1 MSAAR
6 HPMGDHPMAHSCLSP
21 RTVAR
26 RGGLL
31 PACLAAAL
39 LVASAPGEA
48 RADPQAAR
56 PDEVAQPTLAADLPG
71 LLAPNKIGDADV
83 QRRIDAGVKY
93 LKSIQSR
100 NGRIGTKGRV
110 FNMTYPVG
118 QTALALLAMLEAGVP
133 MTDPSARRAL
143 SYAFETPADHTYE
156 VALQAMVLAKLPKD
170 KRGRSHRRSMEQ
182 VLKRLVD
189 WQADDGMWS
198 YWLVNPRNVPG
209 IERGGRGI
217 TVGRNWRDRYES
229 GDNSNTQFAV
239 LALWE
244 LGKRGVEIPEPALR
258 RAADHFL
265 KTQSVANGWYYVKCY
280 KDYGLPSQSP
290 TMTATGLA
298 SLYILRDLLGE
309 KGAAGE
315 GVFDGQRSDNCGRTG
330 PFDAAINRAFTRV
343 EADLD
348 GLGGLAGLYGGP
360 PFPLS
365 GYYSYSIER
374 IGVACG
380 LKQIGR
386 HDWYREGV
394 WYYLS
399 HQRKDGSWTVGY
411 NPAVETSLAVLFLAK
426 GRAPFIVNKLRWPG
440 DWSNHTRDLRNLV
453 TYAENTFEQ
462 RFRWQIVDV
471 RGKVDEW
478 LDAPVLYLSG
488 HESPGAI
495 AEEDRRKLREFAERG
510 GVILADNCCKARP
523 FDEGFRL
530 LVKQVFPE
538 SELRELAPGHAVY
551 SSHFKLKMDRKRPV
565 LGLDLPA
572 DKLAAEGR
580 QLAGTDATRTVL
592 IYAPWTIGCAW
603 HQNQT
608 TNYEW
613 IFQLGINVF
622 RHATGKRPLR
632 RPLDGYSAP
641 MALPARPEPAQ
652 QPGVTEDPF
661 SK

>member
-1 MSAAR
+1 
-6 HPMGDHPMAHSCLSP
+6 MAHSCSARWP
-21 RTVAR
+21 RVRCAGFLT
-26 RGGLL
+26 
-31 PACLAAAL
+31 ACLTAAMLWAAP
-39 LVASAPGEA
+39 VAA
-48 RADPQAAR
+48 RAEAPPETAGPAMAAQA
-56 PDEVAQPTLAADLPG
+56 TG
-71 LLAPNKIGDADV
+71 GLAPNSIGDADV
-83 QRRIDAGVKY
+83 QKRIDAGIKY
-93 LKSIQSR
+93 LKSIQAR
-100 NGRIGTKGRV
+100 DGRIGTRGRV

-133 MTDPSARRAL
+133 IADPSVRLAMN
-143 SYAFETPADHTYE
+143 YAFETPTDHTYE
-156 VALQAMVLAKLPKD
+156 VALQAMVLAKMPKD
-170 KRGRSHRRSMEQ
+170 RRTRSHRRAMER

-189 WQADDGMWS
+189 WQADDGMWT

-209 IERGGRGI
+209 HERGRRGI
-217 TVGRNWRDRYES
+217 TVGRNWRDRYQS
-229 GDNSNTQFAV
+229 GDNSNTQFAI

-244 LGKRGVEIPEPALR
+244 LAKCGVEIPEPTLR

-265 KTQSVANGWYYVKCY
+265 NTQTVTHGWSYVKRY
-280 KDYGLPSQSP
+280 KDYGVASQSP

-298 SLYILRDLLGE
+298 SLYILRDLLGA

-315 GVFDGQRSDNCGRTG
+315 GVFDSRRSAGCGRPG

-360 PFPLS
+360 PFPMS

-374 IGVACG
+374 VGVACG
-380 LKQIGR
+380 LKQIGI

-399 HQRKDGSWTVGY
+399 HQQRDGSWTVGY
-411 NPAVETSLAVLFLAK
+411 NPAVETALAVLFLAK
-426 GRAPFIVNKLRWPG
+426 GRAPFIVNKLKWPG
-440 DWSNHTRDLRNLV
+440 DWCNHTRDLRNL
-453 TYAENTFEQ
+453 TLYAENTFEQ
-462 RFRWQIVDV
+462 PFRWQIVNV

-488 HESPGAI
+488 HQSPGTI
-495 AEEDRRKLREFAERG
+495 DEDGRKKLREFAERG
-510 GVILADNCCKARP
+510 GLILADNCCNAP
-523 FDEGFRL
+523 VFDGGFRT

-551 SSHFKLKMDRKRPV
+551 SSHFKLKVDRKRPV

-580 QLAGTDATRTVL
+580 RLAGTDATRTVL

-613 IFQLGINVF
+613 IFQFGINVF
-622 RHATGKRPLR
+622 RYATGKRPLR
-632 RPLDGYSAP
+632 RPLDGYSPP
-641 MALPARPEPAQ
+641 MTLPARPEPSQ
-652 QPGVTEDPF
+652 QPGTIEDPF